1 MNIKFSIENNFM
13 KNIQKRTTISFAPDL
28 HRALQVKAAETG
40 RSVSKL
46 VNRAVRLFL
55 AENAEDL
62 AAFADRRHEPDLP
75 FEDVLKNLKQ
85 RRKI

>member
-1 MNIKFSIENNFM
+1 M

-28 HRALQVKAAETG
+28 HRALQVKAAETN
-40 RSVSKL
+40 RCMSEL
-46 VNRAVRLFL
+46 VNQAVRLSL
-55 AENAEDL
+55 GEDAEDL
-62 AAFADRRHEPDLP
+62 AAFEERRHEPDLP